1 MVARFITN
9 QNNQNLLSQ
18 VEDDALSLTNV
29 FMPGNLGMQSEED
42 QLADAAILEQVK
54 KNNLKEKRRER
65 RQNFFKGV
73 RDFSLAMQGINPEVY
88 DAKVNEFNLNRL
100 KSKLAIEDFIKKR
113 QFLDSLPDEYRQ
125 MYNIFGADKLY
136 EQMYPELNENRQI
149 VKGADGYNRFVD
161 TGERVFPDVTMNSTD
176 RKIVKGADGY
186 NYYADTLERV
196 LPDVVNT
203 DTKNRQTATGKDGF
217 LYFVDT
223 GERVFP
229 DIVDPVEKPDKKT
242 VFDFKNSLRDDY
254 NSASK
259 EFLSVR
265 DSFSRILE
273 LGTAEPSAAGDLAL
287 IFNYM
292 KMLDPGSVVRESEF
306 AVAAAAGGY
315 GERAQAAVNQIST
328 GERLSDNMRTDFQN
342 QALNLYLSQLGFQQ
356 ENENYYKDFAKNN
369 NLEFSDIG
377 PAYSEQLNDKI
388 FDFRVN
394 NTFSLQELQSLA
406 VAMSISPENYNEKQ
420 IEVVTKKLKEL
431 KKQQNN

>member
-1 MVARFITN
+1 MVARFITD

-18 VEDDALSLTNV
+18 VEDDALSPTNV

-42 QLADAAILEQVK
+42 QLADAAVLEQVK
-54 KNNLKEKRRER
+54 KDNLKEKRRQR
-65 RQNFFKGV
+65 RQNFFKGM

-88 DAKVNEFNLNRL
+88 DAKVNEFNLKRL
-100 KSKLAIEDFIKKR
+100 KSKLEIEDFVKKR
-113 QFLDSLPDEYRQ
+113 QFINSLPDEYRQ

-136 EQMYPELNENRQI
+136 EQMYPELD
-149 VKGADGYNRFVD
+149 K
-161 TGERVFPDVTMNSTD
+161 D

-229 DIVDPVEKPDKKT
+229 DIVVPEEKPDDKT

-306 AVAAAAGGY
+306 ATAAAAGGY
-315 GERAQAAVNQIST
+315 GERAQAAVNQINT

-356 ENENYYKDFAKNN
+356 DNENYYKDFAKNN

-377 PAYSEQLNDKI
+377 PAYSEQLSDKI

-406 VAMSISPENYNEKQ
+406 IAMSISPENYDEKQ
-420 IEVVTKKLKEL
+420 IEVVTKKLEEL